1 MFNEDED
8 WNDEQDAQV
17 LSETVLKN
25 SQKTISAGVKVHTPK
40 AVGKKSLLRTLQTLG
55 AVPEW
60 KSDSHK
66 QSSDSEA
73 EAPPSHSKKRKKR
86 RKKREHAETSAEQQ
100 DNGGLE
106 EKPEAKKKKK
116 DNTSGAPKTNGT
128 SADDATKSANME
140 VNEMENIK
148 KLSRQQWKNKM
159 KNKRKCKNK
168 YRENEPEEKVHKM
181 ESVSKQG
188 TNDEVKTD
196 VNSKNSSK
204 KTNQTAAKKQKKDNE
219 CKPQKLSKEDTQA
232 LREEKQQIH
241 KEKTKNSGKAEK
253 FVKSF
258 PDESKLKA
266 DAAEVEI
273 TDDQQRAKGLTTELS
288 KKQSQKRDKLRK
300 MLHSHK
306 AEQQQQEDE
315 PAAPENKPQQTQ
327 PASFR
332 SRMEQR
338 LESARFR
345 YINEVL
351 YSTSSGE
358 AKRMFKQDPQA
369 FSIYHRGYT
378 AQVQKWPTNPVD
390 AIISYIGQK
399 PPSLVVADFGCG
411 DCKIARSVTNKVH
424 SFDLA
429 ATCELVTVCDMANVP
444 LADASVDIAVF
455 CLSLMG
461 TNLADFISE
470 ANRVLKMGGVLKISE
485 VASRFENVRSFLSAL
500 AKLGFKTV
508 SKDTDNTHFYSFE
521 FVKTGNCPKSIKK
534 SGLQLKACVYKRR

>member
-25 SQKTISAGVKVHTPK
+25 SQKTISAGVKPK